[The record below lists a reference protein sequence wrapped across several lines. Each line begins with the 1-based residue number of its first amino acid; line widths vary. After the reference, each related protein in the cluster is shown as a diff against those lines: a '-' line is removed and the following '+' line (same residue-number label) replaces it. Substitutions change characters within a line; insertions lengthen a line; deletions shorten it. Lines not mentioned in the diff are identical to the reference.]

1 MIKQFTIIICTLI
14 IHCLHGQNMTTYILC
29 EGNFGSANSSL
40 WAHNFSSN
48 SSSPIHWDE
57 NSNPLGDVGQSLTIH
72 DDKLFIIMNNSHTV
86 EIMDLGNVAEYSHT
100 INLPNAS
107 PRYMYAENNIGYI
120 SSWGLNA
127 IIVMDLSLME
137 LVDTIQVHGMP
148 EHIINYQEYL
158 YVSVP
163 SKSDWSTND
172 KILKINKNN
181 HIVEDSLIVEPGPSM
196 MVLNGSFL
204 YVSSSSYDDSW
215 NRYAGTTKINLN
227 TNEIIR
233 YNAGQTSE
241 YGSDLFNFENKV
253 YQSFDG
259 GIVPL
264 NDDLSADTTQK
275 IGNFSSVY
283 SAGTD
288 GEYIYFGLSDY
299 VAPDTVVI
307 LNSNGAL
314 VNEYVV
320 GAIPGSFAFYETDL
334 ASVSDDNLIPDQLTI
349 SNFPNPFNPTTN
361 IQYNVEKSAPY
372 KLYISDING
381 RIIKDFKISNYTNG
395 KRITSWNASQYSS
408 GIYFAILEQG
418 NNIKSIKLSLIK

>member
-172 KILKINKNN
+172 KILKINSYFIESPDNPYIKDNSIWLTSLNFQPNDAMDCITEVNCSLPFSIHELDKKTFKLKNKYTFSKTVFGLPTVAVPIN
-181 HIVEDSLIVEPGPSM
+181 KTVYM
-196 MVLNGSFL
+196 GSFHADRL
-204 YVSSSSYDDSW
+204 GSF
-215 NRYAGTTKINLN
+215 KIN
-227 TNEIIR
+227 
-233 YNAGQTSE
+233 
-241 YGSDLFNFENKV
+241 
-253 YQSFDG
+253 
-259 GIVPL
+259 
-264 NDDLSADTTQK
+264 
-275 IGNFSSVY
+275 
-283 SAGTD
+283 
-288 GEYIYFGLSDY
+288 
-299 VAPDTVVI
+299 
-307 LNSNGAL
+307 
-314 VNEYVV
+314 
-320 GAIPGSFAFYETDL
+320 
-334 ASVSDDNLIPDQLTI
+334 
-349 SNFPNPFNPTTN
+349 
-361 IQYNVEKSAPY
+361 
-372 KLYISDING
+372 
-381 RIIKDFKISNYTNG
+381 
-395 KRITSWNASQYSS
+395 
-408 GIYFAILEQG
+408 
-418 NNIKSIKLSLIK
+418 

>member
-1 MIKQFTIIICTLI
+1 
-14 IHCLHGQNMTTYILC
+14 MTTYILC

-215 NRYAGTTKINLN
+215 NKYAGTTKINLN

-241 YGSDLFNFENKV
+241 YGSDLLNFENKV
-253 YQSFDG
+253 Y
-259 GIVPL
+259 
-264 NDDLSADTTQK
+264 
-275 IGNFSSVY
+275 
-283 SAGTD
+283 
-288 GEYIYFGLSDY
+288 
-299 VAPDTVVI
+299 
-307 LNSNGAL
+307 
-314 VNEYVV
+314 
-320 GAIPGSFAFYETDL
+320 
-334 ASVSDDNLIPDQLTI
+334 
-349 SNFPNPFNPTTN
+349 
-361 IQYNVEKSAPY
+361 
-372 KLYISDING
+372 
-381 RIIKDFKISNYTNG
+381 
-395 KRITSWNASQYSS
+395 
-408 GIYFAILEQG
+408 
-418 NNIKSIKLSLIK
+418 

>member
-48 SSSPIHWDE
+48 SSSPIHWGE

-86 EIMDLGNVAEYSHT
+86 EIMDLGNIAEYSHT

-137 LVDTIQVHGMP
+137 LVDTIQVHGLP

-172 KILKINKNN
+172 KILKTLSIKNLEYN
-181 HIVEDSLIVEPGPSM
+181 IIKLIEDKEMRLKLQKLSIE
-196 MVLNGSFL
+196 
-204 YVSSSSYDDSW
+204 
-215 NRYAGTTKINLN
+215 
-227 TNEIIR
+227 
-233 YNAGQTSE
+233 
-241 YGSDLFNFENKV
+241 NF
-253 YQSFDG
+253 Y
-259 GIVPL
+259 
-264 NDDLSADTTQK
+264 
-275 IGNFSSVY
+275 
-283 SAGTD
+283 
-288 GEYIYFGLSDY
+288 
-299 VAPDTVVI
+299 
-307 LNSNGAL
+307 
-314 VNEYVV
+314 
-320 GAIPGSFAFYETDL
+320 
-334 ASVSDDNLIPDQLTI
+334 LTI
-349 SNFPNPFNPTTN
+349 KN
-361 IQYNVEKSAPY
+361 
-372 KLYISDING
+372 LRINS
-381 RIIKDFKISNYTNG
+381 KMKFKID
-395 KRITSWNASQYSS
+395 KQ
-408 GIYFAILEQG
+408 
-418 NNIKSIKLSLIK
+418 